1 MIVIFQ
7 TLVRS
12 SGRQQ
17 TTGDSFRINDRTDS
31 MQSLNNMPFS
41 SSSMSF
47 GSSRGPSPLS
57 LAMSDAIPLAV
68 AFSES
73 VNAYFKGD
81 EESK

>member
-1 MIVIFQ
+1 
-7 TLVRS
+7 
-12 SGRQQ
+12 
-17 TTGDSFRINDRTDS
+17 
-31 MQSLNNMPFS
+31 MPFS